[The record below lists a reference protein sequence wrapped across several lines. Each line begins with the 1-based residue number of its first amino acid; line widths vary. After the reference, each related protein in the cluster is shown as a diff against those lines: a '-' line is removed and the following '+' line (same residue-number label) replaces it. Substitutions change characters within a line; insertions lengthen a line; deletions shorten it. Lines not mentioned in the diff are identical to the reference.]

1 MLDIYQLNLAGLLLA
16 CGALFASGRQEKQKL
31 ARKDVKKDA
40 KQKQKQKRQGSQ
52 WAFYVVYA
60 LVMGSDWLQV
70 ALLTPQQAVSQRS
83 H

>member
-16 CGALFASGRQEKQKL
+16 CGALFASGRQEKQNV
-31 ARKDVKKDA
+31 AGKDVKKDA
-40 KQKQKQKRQGSQ
+40 KQKQKRQGSQ

-70 ALLTPQQAVSQRS
+70 AFLTPQQAVSQSS